1 MCLVCK
7 KNDVKIKLYHFSTV
21 LLTFTGCCYF
31 LHSAINPFLYSLL
44 SKRFRRGFHDL
55 SNRVIKN
62 CRNQQATSSR
72 EHQIVHNAPI
82 QDNVSFCINNRQVT
96 NRNVLKRHYNLAKSS
111 GAQSDNDTKLHH
123 KLLFEMQGIASRDPS
138 ESHGNRLSTYP
149 LCEAQRKQI
158 NLEGLNCENIVI
170 DAPELKH
177 KKKQLKCKYKI
188 VFKRQSNQHLNNA
201 IEVETNADKTIPR
214 CPGTNDL
221 RNVGTSSA
229 SSGAQSCDCFKGT
242 HLKAGH
248 VKFRSVSEGKSR
260 TQKHI
265 LSSLSCKA

>member
-1 MCLVCK
+1 MIR
-7 KNDVKIKLYHFSTV
+7 N
-21 LLTFTGCCYF
+21 
-31 LHSAINPFLYSLL
+31 
-44 SKRFRRGFHDL
+44 FR
-55 SNRVIKN
+55 S
-62 CRNQQATSSR
+62 QQASASR
-72 EHQIVHNAPI
+72 EHQIVQHAPI
-82 QDNVSFCINNRQVT
+82 PDNGPICINNRQIT
-96 NRNVLKRHYNLAKSS
+96 NRSALKRHFNLTKSS

-138 ESHGNRLSTYP
+138 DSHGNRLSTYP

-188 VFKRQSNQHLNNA
+188 VFKRQSNQHLSSS

-221 RNVGTSSA
+221 RNVGASSA

-242 HLKAGH
+242 HLKRGN
-248 VKFRSVSEGKSR
+248 VKFKSVSEEKSK
-260 TQKHI
+260 THKHI
-265 LSSLSCKA
+265 LSTLSCKA